1 MPLAKPKG
9 PAASPPSRATYE
21 ADFYAWAQEQGVLL
35 RTGRLD
41 ALDRENLA
49 EEIETLGRSE
59 FGRW

>member
-1 MPLAKPKG
+1 MPLAKPKE

-41 ALDRENLA
+41 ALDREN
-49 EEIETLGRSE
+49 ISRGDRDLGA
-59 FGRW
+59 